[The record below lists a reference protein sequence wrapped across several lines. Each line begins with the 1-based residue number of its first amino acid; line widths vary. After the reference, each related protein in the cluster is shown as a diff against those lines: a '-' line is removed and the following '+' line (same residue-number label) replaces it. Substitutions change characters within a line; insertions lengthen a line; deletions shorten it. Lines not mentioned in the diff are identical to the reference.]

1 VIPLHRAG
9 GGELY
14 VNADLIETVEADDDG
29 RTTVV
34 LTTGNAFVVEEDPEW
49 IATLV
54 VEFRQRIGLRS

>member
-1 VIPLHRAG
+1 MIALHRAG
-9 GGELY
+9 GRELY
-14 VNADLIETVEADDDG
+14 VNPDLIETVEADDDG

-34 LTTGNAFVVEEDPEW
+34 LTTGNAFVVEEDPER